1 MLHRITGEQA
11 SFTPAEGRIGI
22 MSDRDQTDWHQTDR
36 DQTDRHQTD
45 RDHWEMFAESMDLTI
60 EGHRL
65 IAQEIIYEAR
75 LLWRWTLS
83 WLRDLIDTSTR
94 RHPSPPT

>member
-11 SFTPAEGRIGI
+11 SFTPAEGRIHI
-22 MSDRDQTDWHQTDR
+22 MSDREPTDRAQTDR
-36 DQTDRHQTD
+36 DQTD
-45 RDHWEMFAESMDLTI
+45 RDHWEMFAETMDLTI

-94 RHPSPPT
+94 RHPSPPA